1 MFRYFV
7 IIVFALAFIYLNNVL
22 KKNNSS
28 YSRLYKGF
36 TEELKRVFGEIYTKK
51 QNTSFAEIRK
61 FLLFVNIFLVILL
74 ILTSF
79 IPVVIFNVHMTG
91 LLLLIHVKSA
101 LLFLIALTG
110 YVLMS
115 AHANRFI
122 ENEISRSKIVFWL
135 LVFFSF
141 PVIISILLMLF
152 PLFGSDGIDFLLD
165 THRYSTTMFTIALLF
180 HIYYVISVK
189 RKNYEDIEE

>member
-7 IIVFALAFIYLNNVL
+7 VVVFTSAFIYLNQIL
-22 KKNNSS
+22 KKNDSS
-28 YSRLYKGF
+28 YLILYNASL
-36 TEELKRVFGEIYTKK
+36 EELKRVFGEIYTNKLSS
-51 QNTSFAEIRK
+51 SFGDVRK
-61 FLLFVNIFLVILL
+61 FLFYVNIFLVMLL
-74 ILTSF
+74 FVTSF
-79 IPVVIFNVHMTG
+79 IPVVIFNAHMTG

-101 LLFLIALTG
+101 FLFLIALTV

-122 ENEISRSKIVFWL
+122 ENEISGSKLVFWL
-135 LVFFSF
+135 LVFLSF
-141 PVIISILLMLF
+141 PVLISILLMLF